1 MRTILLVILITVSA
15 ATYSQ
20 KKRLIEKHDEVV
32 EAAILEIEN
41 SMQGP
46 EGGLFLLKTEN
57 EISGTYTM
65 DIQLYEKG
73 KVASVFCKSKENAQ
87 IKSQTL
93 IKDFIKAYKFN
104 FKMPKGKKYKFEY
117 TFNFN
122 N

>member
-1 MRTILLVILITVSA
+1 MKTILLILLISISTIGF
-15 ATYSQ
+15 SQ

-32 EAAILEIEN
+32 AAAILEIEE
-41 SMQGP
+41 SMKGP
-46 EGGLFLLKTEN
+46 EGELFLLQAEY

-73 KVASVFCKSKENAQ
+73 KVASVFCKSRENGQ

-93 IKDFIKAYKFN
+93 IKDFIKAHKFN

-117 TFNFN
+117 KFNFN